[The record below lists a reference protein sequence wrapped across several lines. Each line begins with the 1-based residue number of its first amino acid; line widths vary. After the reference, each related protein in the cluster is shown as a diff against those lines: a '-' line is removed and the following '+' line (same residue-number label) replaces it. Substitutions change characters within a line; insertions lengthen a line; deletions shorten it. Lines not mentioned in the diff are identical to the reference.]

1 MIRLTNKYSNNL
13 MARHVFLTIGAD
25 RYGAPATLDKGARAI
40 ADWSHDRGLPLADVV
55 VDNGSGLSRNARISA
70 LEMATLLRFAYRS
83 RWAPEF
89 LASLPLAG
97 VDGTLRNRMQK
108 TAPGSVRLKT
118 GHLDGVTAV
127 AGYVTAASG
136 KTYVLVSFVNDARG
150 DLGVGEPIHAALVD
164 WIQATL

>member
-1 MIRLTNKYSNNL
+1 
-13 MARHVFLTIGAD
+13 
-25 RYGAPATLDKGARAI
+25 
-40 ADWSHDRGLPLADVV
+40 
-55 VDNGSGLSRNARISA
+55 
-70 LEMATLLRFAYRS
+70 MATLLRFAYRS

-97 VDGTLRNRMQK
+97 VDGTLRNRMQQ

-136 KTYVLVSFVNDARG
+136 KTYVLVSFINDARS
-150 DLGVGEPIHAALVD
+150 DLGVGEPVHAALVD
-164 WIQATL
+164 WIQAAL